1 MTEHLPP
8 ERELIPYRTADDAV
22 RVEVLYESESF

>member
-8 ERELIPYRTADDAV
+8 EREPILYRTADDAV
-22 RVEVLYESESF
+22 RVDVLYKSETF